1 MSRVKLSGEIFRN
14 KSFLYFWFSSILTA
28 MGDSIFMITLMW
40 LLVQI
45 SGSSVIVGTYILLVT
60 LTKFS
65 FVLFGGAIVD
75 RFSVKRLLIGSAIGR
90 GSILLLL
97 FAVISTGNPPISF
110 FYVTGVLFGLIDAV
124 SEPAGITFRTRL
136 VPEKHYTQSMSL
148 LMMAGQA
155 ASVVGPALGALLYA
169 LYGAKMAFLLN
180 GIAFFI
186 AAALFLFIIVNDEET
201 EEKTSSFFAGIKEG
215 FSFFIGAPVLAA
227 MAVFA
232 FFANAAVGAVMV
244 SLPFLMKDLNFG
256 IKGYGWAH
264 TSLAVGSVVAAVIFS
279 LFVIHKPKPYMTLLT
294 CFLQGAS
301 ILFIGFFSKELAVLM
316 FLLAMVGFLEAA
328 VNVIAPSVNHA
339 LIPPKLF
346 GRVIG
351 IMVIIMGISEPIA
364 AGTAGFL
371 IEKIGAA
378 DVFVWGGSME
388 MLAAILVFSLP
399 FIRNF
404 KAAEKTS

>member
-1 MSRVKLSGEIFRN
+1 MKLSGEIFRN
-14 KSFLYFWFSSILTA
+14 KSFLYFWLSSILTA

-40 LLVQI
+40 LLVQL
-45 SGSSVIVGTYILLVT
+45 SGSPVIVGTYILLVT

-65 FVLFGGAIVD
+65 FILFGGAVVD
-75 RFSVKRLLIGSAIGR
+75 RFSVRKLLIGSAIGR
-90 GSILLLL
+90 GAILLLL
-97 FAVISTGNPPISF
+97 FLVTANAQPPIYF
-110 FYVTGVLFGLIDAV
+110 FYITGVLFGLIDAI

-155 ASVVGPALGALLYA
+155 SGVTGPILGAMLYA
-169 LYGAKMAFLLN
+169 LYGAKMAFLIN
-180 GIAFFI
+180 GVAFFV
-186 AAALFLFIIVNDEET
+186 AAGLFLFIQVKEEDDKEGHT
-201 EEKTSSFFAGIKEG
+201 SFFSGIKEG
-215 FSFFIGAPVLAA
+215 FTFFINAPVLAT

-244 SLPFLMKDLNFG
+244 SLPFLMKDLDFG
-256 IKGYGWAH
+256 IKGYGWAQ
-264 TSLAVGSVVAAVIFS
+264 TSLAVGSVIAAIVFS
-279 LFVIHKPKPYMTLLT
+279 LFVIQKPKPYMTLLT

-301 ILFIGFFSKELAVLM
+301 IVLIGFFSRELAVL
-316 FLLAMVGFLEAA
+316 LLLLSFVGFFEAA

-364 AGTAGFL
+364 AGTAGLL

-388 MLAAILVFSLP
+388 MIVALIVFSLP

-404 KAAEKTS
+404 KPEDKRS